1 MQAGKEGYFK
11 TAQCRP
17 TCWVRMI
24 WSGRHVVAVSI
35 VTCQVQWNCCG
46 VPPANCMTSFQ
57 KALLMRITI
66 EKLQK
71 EKKVCLLA
79 WGGFCLFQNSVCIS
93 VYLVTVSAN
102 ESNCTL
108 FGFSFL
114 FLLTL
119 VLVNQSRW
127 LLEQSPK
134 CSSEPFAVPLW
145 SS

>member
-11 TAQCRP
+11 TALCRH
-17 TCWVRMI
+17 TCWVSMI
-24 WSGRHVVAVSI
+24 WSGRHVVAKSI

-46 VPPANCMTSFQ
+46 VPLANCITSLQ

-93 VYLVTVSAN
+93 AVSDYDLFIYLFIKLVYILPPLN
-102 ESNCTL
+102 
-108 FGFSFL
+108 SFY
-114 FLLTL
+114 
-119 VLVNQSRW
+119 SI
-127 LLEQSPK
+127 
-134 CSSEPFAVPLW
+134 
-145 SS
+145 